1 MSFFYQ
7 LIEATDTNRLDL
19 EALPSVQDMLN
30 GRFSKEKYID
40 FLHKIYP
47 IVLHFC
53 PIMAAASS
61 RCTNEMKEV
70 RDYFYEQIN
79 EEKGHED
86 MVLDDLA
93 CFDVES
99 AQVIAATPAFPVQA
113 MIGYNYFM
121 LDRVHPCGVL
131 GMVYV
136 LEIISSVYGGHV
148 AASISQSLD
157 RPLNAGFSFLDSHS
171 SMDMEHMAKLRK
183 LLQSIDSPA
192 VQNVLIESVKM
203 NFYLVMQIF
212 KE

>member
-7 LIEATDTNRLDL
+7 LIEATDINRLDL
-19 EALPSVQDMLN
+19 EAMPSVQDMLN
-30 GRFSKEKYID
+30 GRFSKEKYIN

-53 PIMAAASS
+53 PIMAAAAS
-61 RCTNEMKEV
+61 RCSVEMKEV
-70 RDYFYEQIN
+70 KNYFYEQIN

-93 CFDVES
+93 SFDVPPE
-99 AQVIAATPAFPVQA
+99 QVIASTPGHPVQA
-113 MIGYNYFM
+113 MLGYNYYV

-171 SMDMEHMAKLRK
+171 SIDMEHMAKLRK
-183 LLQSIDSPA
+183 LLQSVDSPEA
-192 VQNVLIESVKM
+192 QNVVIESVKM

-212 KE
+212 KD

>member
-1 MSFFYQ
+1 MSFFHQ
-7 LIEATDTNRLDL
+7 LIEATDINRLDL
-19 EALPSVQDMLN
+19 EAMPSVQDMLN

-53 PIMAAASS
+53 PIMAAAAS
-61 RCTNEMKEV
+61 RCPIDMKEV
-70 RDYFYEQIN
+70 RNYLYEQIN
-79 EEKGHED
+79 EEIGHED

-93 CFDVES
+93 SFDVQSEK
-99 AQVIAATPAFPVQA
+99 VIAATPAFPVQA
-113 MIGYNYFM
+113 MVGYNYYG
-121 LDRVHPCGVL
+121 LDRVHPCSVL

-148 AASISQSLD
+148 AASISESLD
-157 RPLNAGFSFLDSHS
+157 RPLTAGFSFLDSHS

-183 LLQSIDSPA
+183 LLQSIESPE

-212 KE
+212 KD

>member
-19 EALPSVQDMLN
+19 EALTSVQDMLN
-30 GRFSKEKYID
+30 GRYSKEKYVD
-40 FLHKIYP
+40 FLHKIYH

-53 PIMAAASS
+53 PIMAAAAS
-61 RCTNEMKEV
+61 RCGNDMDEV
-70 RDYFYEQIN
+70 RNYFYDQIS
-79 EEKGHED
+79 EERGHEK

-93 CFDVES
+93 TFDVEPAS
-99 AQVIAATPAFPVQA
+99 VIAATAAFPVQA
-113 MIGYNYFM
+113 MLGYNYYT

-157 RPLNAGFSFLDSHS
+157 RPLTSGFSFLDSHS

-183 LLQSIDSPA
+183 LLQSIDSPDA
-192 VQNVLIESVKM
+192 QNILVESVKM

-212 KE
+212 KD